1 MNFLTAQDI
10 GEFRELWQKETGQSI
25 SDEAARKYAEDVLG
39 LVAIVMEPHC
49 KPREEKP
56 P

>member
-1 MNFLTAQDI
+1 MILSQEDI
-10 GEFRELWQKETGQSI
+10 GTFRELWRKETGQSL
-25 SDEAARKYAEDVLG
+25 SDEAAREYAEDVLG
-39 LVAIVMEPHC
+39 LVALAVEPLS